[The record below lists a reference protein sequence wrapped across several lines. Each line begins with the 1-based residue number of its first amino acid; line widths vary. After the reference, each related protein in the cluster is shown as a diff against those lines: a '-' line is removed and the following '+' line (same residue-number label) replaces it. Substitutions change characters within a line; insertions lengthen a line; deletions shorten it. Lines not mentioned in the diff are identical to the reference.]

1 MRYITKTLLSSCAA
15 ISALS
20 IATPVMAQQITS
32 GVRGVVTTPQ
42 GAPAAGERVTITDT
56 RTNSSRTVTTS
67 SSGAFS
73 ARGLTVGG
81 PYTVRV
87 DSDQFQDVAIT
98 DITLGLS
105 GSTDLNFALKD
116 IDGGDDEIIVTAT
129 RANVVELA
137 VGPSSSFD
145 LATIEALPSISRQV
159 RDIIR
164 IDPRVNIGR
173 GGNGFQVNCLGGNS
187 RGNAFTIDGIRS
199 GDAFG
204 LNASGNSARNT
215 FPIPFDSVAA
225 TAVEFSPIDVQY
237 GQFTGCAINT
247 TTKSGSNEF
256 HGSLFGL
263 YTGDGLQGKTIEGQ
277 EFDFDFDNYNW
288 GAEIGGPIIKDK
300 LFFYG
305 SYEETDAA
313 GIQNEGIGS
322 GFANPTTAF
331 TQAEADRAA
340 AAIQNIFGRD
350 VGEQVTA
357 LPNTSRRFF
366 GRLDWN
372 INDDHRLEGTYA
384 KLEEAAV
391 RNDDLGS
398 GRGEF
403 TFSDNFLTVGSDS
416 DSYSVRLFSNWTDN
430 FSTEVRASR
439 IEIGDIQDPLG
450 GGEQQSDNPIPRVA
464 IGPLSFSNEFFGQN
478 FASGPGIFRSANQ
491 LDTRVDQ
498 LKLAG
503 TYVHDNHTITAGYE
517 LDSLDVFNLFVINA
531 TGTLFFDDVDALE
544 AGTPRAIRQNGSF
557 TGDINDAA
565 ASFSRDNHTLYI
577 QDEWQINDSLQL
589 VAGLRYDFFKS
600 GDEPQLNTVF
610 QNRFGFDNSQAFD
623 GFEIFQPRLGLTWEL
638 PTNQFGDTTLT
649 AGYGRFTGG
658 DPTVFFSN
666 AFQNFGGTIA
676 LGDAGDSFGNNDFC
690 TDADVTGAITN
701 GQFNGL
707 PACLAQEQQARTA
720 VFDADVAAT
729 DPNFT
734 PPSVDR
740 FSLGLTHVFDGTCSS
755 FLDGWQSNLDFIYS
769 RNRNAIDFI
778 DLSIAQNGI
787 APDGRPIF
795 ANIDPLLAGCAA
807 TLSEDL
813 RSFNNTSDACFA
825 GADVGQN
832 IVLTNAVNG
841 GGEAIS
847 LSAQFNKQFEVFTTA
862 TLDLRLGY
870 AFSDAEVGNAG
881 NSSTAGSNFEEVT
894 TSNFNNVPIADS
906 FFNNRH
912 NFVVGATFRNEFWD
926 DLESTFGVFFRA
938 RTGRPLG
945 FVFDAGT
952 SQNAFG
958 DSDDEA
964 RSLLYIPTGPN
975 DPLFSSDS
983 FASNDPDLTAA
994 ENAAIQAADTAAFFD
1009 FIEENDLSE
1018 FAGSIAPRGAVTQ
1031 PSTADIDLRFTQE
1044 IPVPIEGHNLE
1055 FSVNFENF
1063 LNFIDSDA
1071 GVQRFVAT
1079 SNTAE
1084 GVDVVGAS
1092 IENNQFVFENFNN
1105 NAVNVFTDTGDTLW
1119 RIQVGARYKF

>member
-1 MRYITKTLLSSCAA
+1 MNKLTKSTVLAGLLGAS
-15 ISALS
+15 S
-20 IATPVMAQQITS
+20 IAMAMAMSTVAHAQQITS
-32 GVRGVVTTPQ
+32 SVRGVVTAPN
-42 GAPAAGERVTITDT
+42 GAPASGQRVTVTDT
-56 RTNSSRTVTTS
+56 RTGASRTVTTNS
-67 SSGAFS
+67 NGGFS

-81 PYTVRV
+81 PYTVSV
-87 DSDQFQDVAIT
+87 NSDQYQNTAIT

-105 GSTDLNFALKD
+105 GSTDVNFTLQD
-116 IDGGDDEIIVTAT
+116 IQDGVDEIIVTAT
-129 RANVVELA
+129 RTNTVELA

-145 LATIEALPSISRQV
+145 LATISALPSVSRQI

-173 GGNGFQVNCLGGNS
+173 GAGGRGFQVNCLGGNS

-199 GDAFG
+199 GDSFG
-204 LNASGNSARNT
+204 LNSSGTSARNT
-215 FPIPFDSVAA
+215 FPVPFDAVAA

-247 TTKSGSNEF
+247 TTKSGTNEF

-263 YTGDGLQGKTIEGQ
+263 YTGDGLTGSKIENRVI
-277 EFDFDFDNYNW
+277 EADFDNYNW

-305 SYEETDAA
+305 AYEETDAG
-313 GIQNEGIGS
+313 GIQNRGIGA
-322 GFANPTTAF
+322 GFANPITQF
-331 TQAEADRAA
+331 TQGEADRAA
-340 AAIQNIFGRD
+340 TAIQSIFGRD
-350 VGEQVTA
+350 VGEQVKT
-357 LPNTSRRFF
+357 LPRTSRRFF

-372 INDDHRLEGTYA
+372 INDDHRLEGTYS
-384 KLEEAAV
+384 KLDELSLT
-391 RNDDLGS
+391 NDDLGS
-398 GRGEF
+398 GRGRF
-403 TFSDNFLTVGSDS
+403 TFSENFYSVGSDTT
-416 DSYSVRLFSNWTDN
+416 SYSLRLFSNWTDN

-439 IEIGDIQDPLG
+439 INVGDIQDPLG
-450 GGEQQSDNPIPRVA
+450 GGEQQSANPIPRVA
-464 IGPLSFSNEFFGQN
+464 VGPLSFSNEFFGQN

-491 LDTRVDQ
+491 LDTQVDQ

-503 TYVHDNHTITAGYE
+503 TYVMNDHTITAGYE
-517 LDSLDVFNLFVINA
+517 LDKLDVFNLFVINA
-531 TGTLFFDDVDALE
+531 TGTLFFDDVAALE
-544 AGTPRAIRQNGSF
+544 AGTPRLIRQNGSF
-557 TGDINDAA
+557 SGDINDAA
-565 ASFSRDNHTLYI
+565 AAFSRNNHTLYI
-577 QDEWQINDSLQL
+577 QDEWQINESLQL

-600 GDEPQLNTVF
+600 GDTPNLNTVF
-610 QNRFGFDNSQAFD
+610 QQRYGFANSQAFD
-623 GFEIFQPRLGLTWEL
+623 GFSIFQPRIGLTWDL
-638 PTNQFGDTTLT
+638 PTSKYGETTLT

-676 LGDAGDSFGNNDFC
+676 LGDAGDSIGSNDFC
-690 TDADVTGAITN
+690 TDADLNGAIVN
-701 GQFNGL
+701 GQFQGL

-740 FSLGLTHVFDGTCSS
+740 FSLGLSHFVEGTGSS
-755 FLDGWQSNLDFIYS
+755 FLDGWHANVDFIYS
-769 RNRNAIDFI
+769 KNRNAIDFI
-778 DLSIAQNGI
+778 DLGIAQNGT
-787 APDGRPIF
+787 APDGRPIY
-795 ANIDPLLAGCAA
+795 ANIDPLLAGCGA
-807 TLSEDL
+807 TLSADL
-813 RSFNNTSDACFA
+813 RTYTGTSAACFA
-825 GADVGQN
+825 GADVGQS
-832 IVLTNAVNG
+832 IILTNAVNG

-847 LSAQFNKQFEVFTTA
+847 ISAQFMKQFELTNTA
-862 TLDLRLGY
+862 TMDLRLGY

-894 TSNFNNVPIADS
+894 TSDFNNVPVADS

-912 NFVVGATFRNEFWD
+912 NFVVGATFRNEFWE

-945 FVFDAGT
+945 FVFDART
-952 SQNAFG
+952 SQTAFG

-975 DPLFSSDS
+975 DPLVT
-983 FASNDPDLTAA
+983 FAPGF
-994 ENAAIQAADTAAFFD
+994 DTAGFFS
-1009 FIEENDLSE
+1009 FIEANDLSQ

-1031 PSTADIDLRFTQE
+1031 PTTADIDLRFTQE
-1044 IPVPIEGHNLE
+1044 VPTFLDGHKLE

-1063 LNFIDSDA
+1063 LNFIDKDA
-1071 GVQRFVAT
+1071 GVQRFVNT

-1084 GVDVVGAS
+1084 GVDVLAAS
-1092 IENNQFVFENFNN
+1092 IVNGQFVYDNFNP
-1105 NAVNVFTDTGDTLW
+1105 NAVNIFTDTGDTLW
-1119 RIQVGARYKF
+1119 RIQVGAKYKF

>member
-1 MRYITKTLLSSCAA
+1 MRYITKTLLSSCAF

-20 IATPVMAQQITS
+20 VVTPAMAQQITS
-32 GVRGVVTTPQ
+32 GVRGVVTTPN
-42 GAPAAGERVTITDT
+42 GTPASGERVTITDT

-67 SSGAFS
+67 ASGTFS

-87 DSDQFQDVAIT
+87 DSDQFQDFEVT

-105 GSTDLNFALKD
+105 GATDLNFALKE
-116 IDGGDDEIIVTAT
+116 ITGDADEIIVTAT

-145 LATIEALPSISRQV
+145 LGTIEALPSISRQV

-173 GGNGFQVNCLGGNS
+173 AGNGFQVNCLGGNS

-204 LNASGNSARNT
+204 LNDSGTSARNT

-247 TTKSGSNEF
+247 TTKSGSNEI
-256 HGSLFGL
+256 HGSVFGL
-263 YTGDGLQGKTIEGQ
+263 YTGDGIQGDTIEG
-277 EFDFDFDNYNW
+277 DVVRDNDFDNYNW

-313 GIQNEGIGS
+313 GTQNEGIGS

-340 AAIQNIFGRD
+340 AAIQSIFGRD
-350 VGEQVTA
+350 VGEPVTT

-372 INDDHRLEGTYA
+372 INDDHRLEATYA

-416 DSYSVRLFSNWTDN
+416 DSYSARLFSNWTDN
-430 FSTEVRASR
+430 FSTEVRVSR

-491 LDTRVDQ
+491 LDTTVDQ

-503 TYVHDNHTITAGYE
+503 TYVHNNHTITAGYE

-531 TGTLFFDDVDALE
+531 TGTLFFDDVAALE

-557 TGDINDAA
+557 SGDINDAGA
-565 ASFSRDNHTLYI
+565 TFSRDNHTLYI

-600 GDEPQLNTVF
+600 GDEPNLNTVF
-610 QNRFGFDNSQAFD
+610 QDRFGFANSQAFD
-623 GFEIFQPRLGLTWEL
+623 GFEIFHRQANLG
-638 PTNQFGDTTLT
+638 
-649 AGYGRFTGG
+649 
-658 DPTVFFSN
+658 
-666 AFQNFGGTIA
+666 
-676 LGDAGDSFGNNDFC
+676 
-690 TDADVTGAITN
+690 
-701 GQFNGL
+701 
-707 PACLAQEQQARTA
+707 QQR
-720 VFDADVAAT
+720 
-729 DPNFT
+729 
-734 PPSVDR
+734 
-740 FSLGLTHVFDGTCSS
+740 
-755 FLDGWQSNLDFIYS
+755 
-769 RNRNAIDFI
+769 
-778 DLSIAQNGI
+778 
-787 APDGRPIF
+787 
-795 ANIDPLLAGCAA
+795 
-807 TLSEDL
+807 
-813 RSFNNTSDACFA
+813 
-825 GADVGQN
+825 
-832 IVLTNAVNG
+832 
-841 GGEAIS
+841 
-847 LSAQFNKQFEVFTTA
+847 
-862 TLDLRLGY
+862 
-870 AFSDAEVGNAG
+870 
-881 NSSTAGSNFEEVT
+881 
-894 TSNFNNVPIADS
+894 
-906 FFNNRH
+906 
-912 NFVVGATFRNEFWD
+912 
-926 DLESTFGVFFRA
+926 
-938 RTGRPLG
+938 
-945 FVFDAGT
+945 
-952 SQNAFG
+952 
-958 DSDDEA
+958 
-964 RSLLYIPTGPN
+964 
-975 DPLFSSDS
+975 
-983 FASNDPDLTAA
+983 
-994 ENAAIQAADTAAFFD
+994 
-1009 FIEENDLSE
+1009 
-1018 FAGSIAPRGAVTQ
+1018 
-1031 PSTADIDLRFTQE
+1031 
-1044 IPVPIEGHNLE
+1044 
-1055 FSVNFENF
+1055 
-1063 LNFIDSDA
+1063 
-1071 GVQRFVAT
+1071 
-1079 SNTAE
+1079 
-1084 GVDVVGAS
+1084 
-1092 IENNQFVFENFNN
+1092 
-1105 NAVNVFTDTGDTLW
+1105 
-1119 RIQVGARYKF
+1119 

>member
-1 MRYITKTLLSSCAA
+1 MRHTTKALLTGCAA
-15 ISALS
+15 ISVLA

-32 GVRGVVTTPQ
+32 SVRGVVTTPS
-42 GAPAAGERVTITDT
+42 GAPASGEAVTITDT
-56 RTNSSRTVTTS
+56 RTGASRTITTS
-67 SSGAFS
+67 SSGVFS

-81 PYTVRV
+81 PYTVSV
-87 DSDQFQDVAIT
+87 DSNEFQDISVT
-98 DITLGLS
+98 DINLSLS
-105 GSTDLNFALKD
+105 GTTDLNFELKD
-116 IDGGDDEIIVTAT
+116 ISGSDDEIIVTAT

-137 VGPSSSFD
+137 VGPGSAFD
-145 LATIEALPSISRQV
+145 LATIESLPSVSRQI

-164 IDPRVNIGR
+164 ID
-173 GGNGFQVNCLGGNS
+173 QVNCLGGNS
-187 RGNAFTIDGIRS
+187 RGNAFTVDGVRS

-204 LNASGNSARNT
+204 LNSSGNSARNT

-225 TAVEFSPIDVQY
+225 TAVEFSPIDVEY

-247 TTKSGSNEF
+247 TTKSGTNEL
-256 HGSLFGL
+256 HGSIFGL
-263 YTGDGLQGKTIEGQ
+263 YTGDGLTGDTIEGGDPL
-277 EFDFDFDNYNW
+277 DFDFDNYNW

-305 SYEETDAA
+305 AYEETDAG
-313 GIQNEGIGS
+313 GIQDEGIGS

-331 TQAEADRAA
+331 TLDEANRAA

-350 VGEQVTA
+350 VGAPVTS

-372 INDDHRLEGTYA
+372 INDDHRLEATYA
-384 KLEEAAV
+384 KLEEAALTD
-391 RNDDLGS
+391 DDLGS

-403 TFSDNFLTVGSDS
+403 TFADNFYVEGSDS
-416 DSYSVRLFSNWTDN
+416 DSYSLRLFSNWTNN
-430 FSTEVRASR
+430 FSTEIRASR
-439 IEIGDIQDPLG
+439 IEIDDLQDPFG

-491 LDTRVDQ
+491 LNTRVDQ

-557 TGDINDAA
+557 SGDINDAA
-565 ASFSRDNHTLYI
+565 AAFSRNNHTLYI
-577 QDEWQINDSLQL
+577 QDEWQINNDLQL
-589 VAGLRYDFFKS
+589 VAGLRYDFFTS
-600 GDEPQLNTVF
+600 GDEPNLNTVF
-610 QNRFGFDNSQAFD
+610 QDRFGFANSQAFD
-623 GFEIFQPRLGLTWEL
+623 GFEIFQPRIGLTYNL
-638 PTNQFGDTTLT
+638 PTSQFGETTVT

-666 AFQNFGGTIA
+666 AFQNFGGTIG
-676 LGDAGDSFGNNDFC
+676 LGDAGDGFGSNDFC
-690 TDADVTGAITN
+690 TDADLTGAITN

-720 VFDADVAAT
+720 AFDADVAAT

-740 FSLGLTHVFDGTCSS
+740 FSLGLVHNFDGTGSS

-769 RNRNAIDFI
+769 RNRNAIDFV
-778 DLSIAQNGI
+778 DLSIAQNGT

-795 ANIDPLLAGCAA
+795 ANIDPLLAGCNA
-807 TLSEDL
+807 TLSGDL
-813 RSFNNTSDACFA
+813 RTFNNTSPECFN

-832 IVLTNAVNG
+832 IILTNAVNG
-841 GGEAIS
+841 GGDAIS
-847 LSAQFNKQFEVFTTA
+847 FSAQFNKQFEVTSSG

-894 TSNFNNVPIADS
+894 TSNFNNVPVADS

-912 NFVVGATFRNEFWD
+912 NFVIGATYRDEFWD
-926 DLESTFGVFFRA
+926 DLETTFGVFFRA

-952 SQNAFG
+952 SQDTFG

-964 RSLLYIPTGPN
+964 RSLLYIPTGPS

-983 FASNDPDLTAA
+983 FASNDPDLTDA
-994 ENAAIQAADTAAFFD
+994 ENAAIQAADTTAFFD
-1009 FIEENDLSE
+1009 
-1018 FAGSIAPRGAVTQ
+1018 
-1031 PSTADIDLRFTQE
+1031 
-1044 IPVPIEGHNLE
+1044 VPIEGHNLE

-1092 IENNQFVFENFNN
+1092 IANNQFVLF
-1105 NAVNVFTDTGDTLW
+1105 
-1119 RIQVGARYKF
+1119 